1 MKTIQEYIGSMMFG
15 HTYHFMCDCVMH
27 LDVTGT
33 VVDWSISGQEV
44 ILHVDVDQKIVKI
57 GLNHPHLTI
66 EEV

>member
-1 MKTIQEYIGSMMFG
+1 MFG